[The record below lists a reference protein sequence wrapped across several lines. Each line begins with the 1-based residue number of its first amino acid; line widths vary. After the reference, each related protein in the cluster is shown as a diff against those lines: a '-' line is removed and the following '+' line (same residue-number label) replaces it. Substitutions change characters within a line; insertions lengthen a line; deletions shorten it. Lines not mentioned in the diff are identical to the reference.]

1 MSCALDSKC
10 FAVQMKLTLLDENFL
25 YYSISAKTKAGKILN
40 NVVTH
45 LKITHPQYFG
55 IKVQD
60 RMHNWHWLHLQKNI
74 LFQMKLLDSPPV
86 VEQSVKQA
94 SNRQDP
100 QCIPSRNVIPVESQ
114 PTTSLTE
121 KFISSFRTCGLKSCA
136 STSRPGSTH
145 AYVKN
150 VYKPLT
156 LIYQAY
162 LGIKYYPPDPTI
174 IADEQTRYQIFIQ
187 VRNDLI
193 SGRMQV
199 DENLFVTLC
208 GLILQSDCG
217 DYGADRLG
225 SNYVKQLL
233 KLPNLNEQ
241 LEKRIKIKH
250 EDCRCR
256 QPALVEYQLLDKV
269 KQMSTYGQIKF
280 HIKETISNT
289 ACQLCLGPSG
299 VIIEDSRKNLI
310 QFSWPQITGFSHK
323 HKQILIKILNEGTRF
338 TYRCSVDNSETCNS
352 LLETCK
358 NYLNFYRNEISQR
371 IINEPHQSLV
381 NGDLCS
387 NSTAQ
392 PICYTNSSL
401 DKTES
406 PFIGNESSLLPESNS
421 PIHVTD
427 PVQPVAI
434 VDETNNYKSNRN
446 PKLLYSSLIE
456 FNPGYLVKSPVPS
469 NINTIH
475 DSKCTTDSCDF
486 HHQHHPASHYYF
498 DTNVND
504 SYYHHYYHPT
514 AIPINPYHVRGT
526 SGVFYRPRGCETV
539 TDIGDHPHIYANRRS
554 HCPKYN
560 HARLIMNDPNE
571 IKFKHRRRSFPKTK
585 HYFIEEDFNED
596 QFLQKHSSL
605 CRTLHTD
612 NCQFSQCRSNSVAR
626 SSAYREFHQL
636 DTILPITTSSF
647 KASPHGRP
655 VTSRVPRRSHRIL
668 PRPVS
673 RLDRYPE
680 RCSSPVTTD
689 DSQDTIENYEKHDA
703 NNLHEV
709 EIKNHNNINNNH
721 VFPKISS
728 KPVTNKEDKCKV
740 NRALVASVAQASTLN
755 NSPNRNKLD
764 KETHEL
770 IPIRSNEQGMQHIAC
785 NSPRDCLTNSSKRV
799 ANRKSPISSSPR
811 PPMSITKSNLHL
823 NSCRSN
829 GKPSHQFNSSWN
841 PTKCTI
847 NKNDNVF
854 VHHQHPNLPNFSCT
868 RGRDDDKEEIISN
881 NDDDGNNNN
890 DSNENEEYSQG
901 LTDLEHG
908 LFNMNQYA
916 TTMNLGTTPTDTSF
930 CSSSMYCV
938 EESETPSLL
947 KNSDINSELC
957 ESICTSLIE
966 FQLPPTPS
974 SNHNP
979 NRTIAN
985 ERVEESNSDSNLPS
999 PPSND
1004 FLYQLRKYKL
1014 DNEKQMLESNFE
1026 NVNCSSNVVEN
1037 TSNDTGFCSRSENK
1051 RGRRLPLLPYERSM
1065 PEPIHSDRSIMVS
1078 PMATATSTS
1087 SSSPKTKT
1095 TEKTESM
1102 KINRPNVTQFLSPT
1116 PSPRM
1121 SKTIVD
1127 HQKHSPSCTNLMQGI
1142 NETEI
1147 FLHPDE
1153 VSECDLV

>member
-1 MSCALDSKC
+1 M
-10 FAVQMKLTLLDENFL
+10 
-25 YYSISAKTKAGKILN
+25 
-40 NVVTH
+40 
-45 LKITHPQYFG
+45 
-55 IKVQD
+55 
-60 RMHNWHWLHLQKNI
+60 
-74 LFQMKLLDSPPV
+74 
-86 VEQSVKQA
+86 
-94 SNRQDP
+94 
-100 QCIPSRNVIPVESQ
+100 
-114 PTTSLTE
+114 TSLTE

-174 IADEQTRYQIFIQ
+174 IADEQTRFGYSFYYC
-187 VRNDLI
+187 RL
-193 SGRMQV
+193 
-199 DENLFVTLC
+199 T
-208 GLILQSDCG
+208 DCG

-269 KQMSTYGQIKF
+269 KQLSTYGQIKF
-280 HIKETISNT
+280 HIKRLWFKQYRS
-289 ACQLCLGPSG
+289 
-299 VIIEDSRKNLI
+299 SRKEGEGYSSNL
-310 QFSWPQITGFSHK
+310 PQITGFSHK

-406 PFIGNESSLLPESNS
+406 PFIGNESSLLPESNN

-434 VDETNNYKSNRN
+434 VDETNNCKSNRN
-446 PKLLYSSLIE
+446 PRPLYSSLIE
-456 FNPGYLVKSPVPS
+456 FNPGYLVKSPVPP

-486 HHQHHPASHYYF
+486 HHQHHPTSHYYF

-504 SYYHHYYHPT
+504 SYYNHYYHPT

-585 HYFIEEDFNED
+585 HYFIEEDFSED

-605 CRTLHTD
+605 CPTLHTD

-647 KASPHGRP
+647 KASPHGRAA
-655 VTSRVPRRSHRIL
+655 TSRVPRRSHRIL

-689 DSQDTIENYEKHDA
+689 DSQDTIENHERHDA

-740 NRALVASVAQASTLN
+740 NHALVASVAQASTLN

-770 IPIRSNEQGMQHIAC
+770 IQIRSNEQGMQHIAC
-785 NSPRDCLTNSSKRV
+785 NSPRDCLINSSK
-799 ANRKSPISSSPR
+799 
-811 PPMSITKSNLHL
+811 
-823 NSCRSN
+823 
-829 GKPSHQFNSSWN
+829 
-841 PTKCTI
+841 
-847 NKNDNVF
+847 
-854 VHHQHPNLPNFSCT
+854 
-868 RGRDDDKEEIISN
+868 
-881 NDDDGNNNN
+881 
-890 DSNENEEYSQG
+890 
-901 LTDLEHG
+901 
-908 LFNMNQYA
+908 
-916 TTMNLGTTPTDTSF
+916 
-930 CSSSMYCV
+930 
-938 EESETPSLL
+938 
-947 KNSDINSELC
+947 
-957 ESICTSLIE
+957 
-966 FQLPPTPS
+966 
-974 SNHNP
+974 
-979 NRTIAN
+979 
-985 ERVEESNSDSNLPS
+985 
-999 PPSND
+999 
-1004 FLYQLRKYKL
+1004 
-1014 DNEKQMLESNFE
+1014 
-1026 NVNCSSNVVEN
+1026 
-1037 TSNDTGFCSRSENK
+1037 
-1051 RGRRLPLLPYERSM
+1051 
-1065 PEPIHSDRSIMVS
+1065 
-1078 PMATATSTS
+1078 
-1087 SSSPKTKT
+1087 
-1095 TEKTESM
+1095 
-1102 KINRPNVTQFLSPT
+1102 
-1116 PSPRM
+1116 
-1121 SKTIVD
+1121 
-1127 HQKHSPSCTNLMQGI
+1127 
-1142 NETEI
+1142 
-1147 FLHPDE
+1147 
-1153 VSECDLV
+1153 

>member
-1 MSCALDSKC
+1 MSCALDTKC

-25 YYSISAKTKAGKILN
+25 YYSISVKTKAGKILN

-74 LFQMKLLDSPPV
+74 LSQMKLLDSPPV
-86 VEQSVKQA
+86 VEQSVKQMP
-94 SNRQDP
+94 NRQDP
-100 QCIPSRNVIPVESQ
+100 QCMPLRNVIPVEPQ
-114 PTTSLTE
+114 PMTSLTE
-121 KFISSFRTCGLKSCA
+121 KFISSFRTCGLKTCT
-136 STSRPGSTH
+136 STSRPRSTH
-145 AYVKN
+145 AYVN
-150 VYKPLT
+150 NFHKPLT

-241 LEKRIKIKH
+241 LEERIKIKH

-269 KQMSTYGQIKF
+269 KQLSTYGQIKF

-299 VIIEDSRKNLI
+299 VSIEDSRKNLI
-310 QFSWPQITGFSHK
+310 QFSWPHITGFSHK

-338 TYRCSVDNSETCNS
+338 TYRCSVDNSEICNS

-371 IINEPHQSLV
+371 IINEPHQSIV
-381 NGDLCS
+381 DANSCS
-387 NSTAQ
+387 NSTVQ

-406 PFIGNESSLLPESNS
+406 PFIGNELNLPKSNY

-427 PVQPVAI
+427 SVQPVA
-434 VDETNNYKSNRN
+434 VVNETINCKFNRS
-446 PKLLYSSLIE
+446 PRPLFSSLIE

-475 DSKCTTDSCDF
+475 DSKCTIDSCDF
-486 HHQHHPASHYYF
+486 YHHPSSHYCF

-504 SYYHHYYHPT
+504 SCSHQCYHPT

-571 IKFKHRRRSFPKTK
+571 LKSKHRRRSFPKTK
-585 HYFIEEDFNED
+585 HYFIEEDFDED

-605 CRTLHTD
+605 CPTLYND
-612 NCQFSQCRSNSVAR
+612 NCQSSQCRSNTCAR

-647 KASPHGRP
+647 KSSFHGRP
-655 VTSRVPRRSHRIL
+655 ASGGVPRRSHRIL

-689 DSQDTIENYEKHDA
+689 ESQDTIENYENHDA

-709 EIKNHNNINNNH
+709 KIKNHTNMNNNH
-721 VFPKISS
+721 ISPKIS
-728 KPVTNKEDKCKV
+728 V
-740 NRALVASVAQASTLN
+740 NHALEASVAQSFALN
-755 NSPNRNKLD
+755 NLPNKNKLG

-770 IPIRSNEQGMQHIAC
+770 IQIRSNEQDMQQITC
-785 NSPRDCLTNSSKRV
+785 NSPRDCHMNSSSRRIV
-799 ANRKSPISSSPR
+799 NRKSPISSSPR
-811 PPMSITKSNLHL
+811 PPVSIIKSSLPL
-823 NSCRSN
+823 NSCGSN
-829 GKPSHQFNSSWN
+829 GKPSHQSNSSWY

-847 NKNDNVF
+847 NKDDNVF
-854 VHHQHPNLPNFSCT
+854 VRHHDHQHPKALDFSHT
-868 RGRDDDKEEIISN
+868 RRRDDDKEEIIRN
-881 NDDDGNNNN
+881 IDDDNNN
-890 DSNENEEYSQG
+890 DSIENEEDSQG

-908 LFNMNQYA
+908 LFNMHQYA
-916 TTMNLGTTPTDTSF
+916 TTVNPGTTPTDSSF

-974 SNHNP
+974 SSHNQD
-979 NRTIAN
+979 RTIAN
-985 ERVEESNSDSNLPS
+985 GRVEESNSDSNLPS

-1004 FLYQLRKYKL
+1004 FLHQLRNYKL
-1014 DNEKQMLESNFE
+1014 DNEKQMLESNLE
-1026 NVNCSSNVVEN
+1026 NVNCTLTVVEN

-1065 PEPIHSDRSIMVS
+1065 PKSIHSDRSIIVS

-1087 SSSPKTKT
+1087 SSSSKT
-1095 TEKTESM
+1095 TTTGRTESM

-1127 HQKHSPSCTNLMQGI
+1127 HQKLSSPCTNPMQEI

-1147 FLHPDE
+1147 LLHPDE
-1153 VSECDLV
+1153 ISECDLV